1 MFDIHKPID
10 EFVYSKFTNKSN
22 EIYILKGFY
31 DININDSVYY
41 RINMMAIKKQTL
53 IIYRLNSRML
63 SLGIDKIYRISVFS
77 DYRKLNFRIN
87 ARQ

>member
-1 MFDIHKPID
+1 MFDIYKAID
-10 EFVYSKFTNKSN
+10 EFVYSKFTNKAN

-53 IIYRLNSRML
+53 IIYRLNSRMF
-63 SLGIDKIYRISVFS
+63 SLGIDKIYHISVFN